1 MREVLRVIADG
12 AESSGANVP
21 RRRIA
26 ARGRPLEDPAC
37 AGCRQLAL
45 LRALR
50 RAGLVVRGGLG
61 CEPRAAVVAD
71 APPGRVARMAGAV
84 EALVRPGAL
93 VAEARDLALLVVADR
108 GPHRAAAVQAA
119 LAAEGARVVR
129 LDSGAGAHDAERLV
143 AESLGAAR
151 PAALVALV
159 ECARGEAAAPPLAVE
174 PARCNRCG
182 ACLGLGCVALS
193 DPGGEAMSIDP
204 ARCVGCGLC
213 APLCRGGAIRR
224 R

>member
-1 MREVLRVIADG
+1 MLRGIGDG
-12 AESSGANVP
+12 AEPSGANAP

-50 RAGLVVRGGLG
+50 RAGLAVRGGLG
-61 CEPRAAVVAD
+61 CEPPAAGEPD

-108 GPHRAAAVQAA
+108 GPHRAAAVESA
-119 LAAEGARVVR
+119 LAAAGARVVR
-129 LDSGAGAHDAERLV
+129 LPAGSGAQDAERLV
-143 AESLGAAR
+143 AEALASVR
-151 PAALVALV
+151 PAALVALA
-159 ECARGEAAAPPLAVE
+159 ECARREEASPPLAIE

-213 APLCRGGAIRR
+213 APLCRGGAIRCR
-224 R
+224 